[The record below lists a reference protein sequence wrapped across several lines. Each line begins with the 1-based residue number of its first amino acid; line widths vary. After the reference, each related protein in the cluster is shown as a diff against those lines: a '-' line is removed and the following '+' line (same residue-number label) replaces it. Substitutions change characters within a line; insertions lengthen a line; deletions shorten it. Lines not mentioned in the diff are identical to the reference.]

1 MQYDTKKDR
10 LKIYQ
15 KMLRDYKIAKFFN
28 FFFWY
33 YLDIKETTNTHHG
46 FCWYIYKLSDDEFF
60 LQDLIE
66 LNKLRPTI
74 TQYNLVYWFKE
85 GDLKPRIEL
94 LKKAISDTKMHIEI
108 ERLMLEK

>member
-10 LKIYQ
+10 LKIYK
-15 KMLRDYKIAKFFN
+15 KMLRDYKIARFFN

-60 LQDLIE
+60 LEDLIE
-66 LNKLRPTI
+66 LDKLSPKPRPFAG
-74 TQYNLVYWFKE
+74 YWFKGGE
-85 GDLKPRIEL
+85 LKPRIEL